1 MIPALPTAAP
11 EMEHH
16 RGFQTF
22 AAVCGLDRI
31 VATSAVPARCADD
44 AQRPSRA
51 HVAPGLGPLRTGL
64 ATKGGERTLHLR
76 IDGIAVLSR
85 KQRAVRADHSPTMRH
100 DDYVK
105 AMIARGL
112 RRVPAAK

>member
-22 AAVCGLDRI
+22 AAVCGLARL
-31 VATSAVPARCADD
+31 VATSAVPARCAKD

-51 HVAPGLGPLRTGL
+51 QVAPGRRPLHTGL
-64 ATKGGERTLHLR
+64 ATKAGERTLHLR
-76 IDGIAVLSR
+76 FDGIAELNR
-85 KQRAVRADHSPTMRH
+85 KRRAVRAGHSRAMRH
-100 DDYVK
+100 DGYAAAV
-105 AMIARGL
+105 IARG
-112 RRVPAAK
+112 RRVVAAK